1 MANHY
6 TREIPTVSNDQ
17 REQLQRWLRRQKT
30 SQALASRARII
41 LNSAEGH
48 SDQVST
54 TRATANGGG
63 AFCAGCDGLLD
74 EPRSGTPRS
83 TGTMRWTRWWSARWS
98 RCPGEEPSGAHGR
111 WPGPVA

>member
-48 SDQVST
+48 SDQAVAQMLST
-54 TRATANGGG
+54 TRATVGKWRRRFLRNG
-63 AFCAGCDGLLD
+63 CERLAG
-74 EPRSGTPRS
+74 RAAVRHASFHR
-83 TGTMRWTRWWSARWS
+83 
-98 RCPGEEPSGAHGR
+98 GR
-111 WPGPVA
+111 